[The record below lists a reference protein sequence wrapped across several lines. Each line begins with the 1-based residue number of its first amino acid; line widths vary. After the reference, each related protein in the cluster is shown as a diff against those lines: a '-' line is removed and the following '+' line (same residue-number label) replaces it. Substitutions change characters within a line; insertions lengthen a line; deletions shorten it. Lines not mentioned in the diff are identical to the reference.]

1 MAEEHPYVQVND
13 ESFQKEVLESE
24 LPTVVDFWASW
35 CGPCQ
40 VIAPIFEEL
49 ANQYQGKVKFAKV
62 DVDQSQQTAANLG
75 IRSIPTI
82 ILFQNGKVV
91 DQVVGSVP
99 KPLLEILVKKGLS

>member
-1 MAEEHPYVQVND
+1 MAEEHPYLQVND
-13 ESFQKEVLESE
+13 ENFQNEVLESE

-82 ILFQNGKVV
+82 ILFQGGKVV

-99 KPLLEILVKKGLS
+99 KPLLETLIKKGIS